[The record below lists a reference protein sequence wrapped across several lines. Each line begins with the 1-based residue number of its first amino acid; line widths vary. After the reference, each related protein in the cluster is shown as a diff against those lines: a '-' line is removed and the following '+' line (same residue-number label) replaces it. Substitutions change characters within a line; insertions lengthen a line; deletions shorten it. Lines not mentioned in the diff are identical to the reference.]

1 MASRFSFVAF
11 TMDQTLRNFYENK
24 TTEYA
29 VAALVIVNAI
39 TLGLETSPTAM
50 RIAGPALLLAD
61 KILLGIF
68 TIELIGRMV
77 AYRRAFFRDGWRIF
91 DLAIVSIALLPSS
104 GALSVLRALRIL
116 RILRLI
122 SLLPSLRRVV
132 GAMVSALPGMGSVL
146 MLLTLVFYVASVI
159 ATKLYGEAFPQWFGS
174 IGESAYSLFQIMT
187 LESWSMGIVRP
198 VMEEF
203 PRAWIFFVM
212 FILFSSFLVI
222 NLLIGIIVGAMQ
234 EEHEAALLEEEG
246 AETRYRDEY
255 QAVLSELKSVRA
267 ELAKLRGE
275 LRSKP

>member
-1 MASRFSFVAF
+1 MI
-11 TMDQTLRNFYENK
+11 DQTLRNFYENK

-39 TLGLETSPTAM
+39 TLGLETSQTAM
-50 RIAGPALLLAD
+50 QIAGPALLLAD
-61 KILLGIF
+61 RLLLGIF
-68 TIELIGRMV
+68 TVELIGRMV
-77 AYRRAFFRDGWRIF
+77 AYRRSFFRDGWRIF
-91 DLAIVSIALLPSS
+91 DLVIVTVALVPSS
-104 GALSVLRALRIL
+104 GALRIL
-116 RILRLI
+116 RVLRLI

-159 ATKLYGEAFPQWFGS
+159 ATKLYGDSFPQWFGT
-174 IGESAYSLFQIMT
+174 IGGSAYSLFQIMT

-203 PRAWIFFVM
+203 PYAWVFFVV
-212 FILFSSFLVI
+212 FILFSSFMVI

-234 EEHEAALLEEEG
+234 QEHEAALLEEEG
-246 AETRYRDEY
+246 ADKHTRHDH
-255 QAVLSELKSVRA
+255 QAVLAELKSVRA

-275 LRSKP
+275 LRSKT

>member
-1 MASRFSFVAF
+1 MI
-11 TMDQTLRNFYENK
+11 DQTLRNFYENK

-39 TLGLETSPTAM
+39 TLGLETSQTAM
-50 RIAGPALLLAD
+50 QIAGPALLLAD
-61 KILLGIF
+61 RLLLGIF
-68 TIELIGRMV
+68 TVELIGRMV
-77 AYRRAFFRDGWRIF
+77 AYRRSFFRDGWRIF
-91 DLAIVSIALLPSS
+91 DLVIVTVALVPSS

-116 RILRLI
+116 RVLRLI

-159 ATKLYGEAFPQWFGS
+159 ATKLYGDSFPQWFGT
-174 IGESAYSLFQIMT
+174 IGGSAYSLFQIMT

-203 PRAWIFFVM
+203 PYAWVFFVV
-212 FILFSSFLVI
+212 FILFSSFMVI

-234 EEHEAALLEEEG
+234 QEHEAALLEEEG
-246 AETRYRDEY
+246 ADKHTRHDH
-255 QAVLSELKSVRA
+255 QAVLAELKSVRA

-275 LRSKP
+275 LRSKT